1 MCDKTYSK
9 EKDLPTGHDLV
20 CRNLVGREFHNNPN
34 RERSLSEAVNGLTN
48 DGKKMITQFIQENKK
63 VENALI
69 TNENNFFNYLHSKP
83 PLDLNKWKFSNHIIK
98 QFSVPELDKIYSFRT
113 DKPPKPKYMTKP
125 FGRPKIY
132 GDYFDKNIGILGN

>member
-34 RERSLSEAVNGLTN
+34 RERSLSEAVNGFTN

-69 TNENNFFNYLHSKP
+69 TNENNFFN
-83 PLDLNKWKFSNHIIK
+83 
-98 QFSVPELDKIYSFRT
+98 
-113 DKPPKPKYMTKP
+113 
-125 FGRPKIY
+125 
-132 GDYFDKNIGILGN
+132 